1 MRIMPQNKIVPPT
14 IVSDDPGTV
23 NGISESES
31 GGEDM
36 KIRKSLHLGV
46 AAVAIA
52 LAFGVAPTTV
62 VAQQAAAV
70 TVGANDIGGVVRGP
84 NGPEAGVWVIAETTD
99 LPTKMNK
106 TVVTDDQG
114 RYLIPDLPKAN
125 YVVWARGYG
134 LVDSAKTTSEPGKTV
149 NITAVPAPNDAAAA
163 EYYPAIYWFSMLKI
177 PGKEMFPGTGPNGNG
192 MATTMKSQLQWTDQ
206 IKTNGCFA
214 CHALGTKATR
224 TIPEALGTFKNSVEA
239 WERRI
244 QSGQAMIGMAAA
256 IGRQDPKIS
265 IANFA
270 DWTDRIKAGEL
281 PFAKPERPQGLER
294 NVVVTQWDWG
304 DAKSYMHD
312 QVSTDKRKPTVNAYG
327 KHFGATEESTDWF
340 PVFDPTTNQPSKVNM
355 PVRDSGMESTKN
367 NTMAPSAYWG
377 EEAIWD
383 SKTSV
388 HSLIMDEKTQ
398 VWFTSRVGKPEN
410 PAFCQA
416 GSDHPSAKA
425 FPLKE
430 STRHLAVY
438 DPKTNTTK
446 LIRTCYNTHH
456 VVLAEDADNTVWISQ
471 GGPQQGVMGWLNRR
485 IWEETGDEAK
495 AQGWA
500 PIIIDTNGNGKA
512 DDYVQ
517 PNQAVDPAKDKRLNA
532 GLYGVGVNPSDG
544 TVWGAVLGYPGYVL
558 RYDPQTKLSEVYE
571 PPFPGFGPRG
581 FDIDRNGIAYV
592 PLSSGHLGAFDRRK
606 CKGPL
611 NGPQA
616 AEGKLCPEGWTL
628 TPFPGPQ
635 FKNVAESGSAEAS
648 YYTWVDQQNTLGLGN
663 NVPLSTGNANESLM
677 ALVDGKWVNMRIPYP
692 LGFFAKWIDG
702 RIDDPN
708 AGWKGRGL
716 WTTDGNRTPFHRE
729 TGKGTTPKISKFQ
742 IRPDPLAN

>member
-14 IVSDDPGTV
+14 IVDRRPGTV

-149 NITAVPAPNDAAAA
+149 NITAVPAPNEAAAA

-294 NVVVTQWDWG
+294 NVVITQWDWG

-312 QVSTDKRKPTVNAYG
+312 QVSTDKRKPTINAYG